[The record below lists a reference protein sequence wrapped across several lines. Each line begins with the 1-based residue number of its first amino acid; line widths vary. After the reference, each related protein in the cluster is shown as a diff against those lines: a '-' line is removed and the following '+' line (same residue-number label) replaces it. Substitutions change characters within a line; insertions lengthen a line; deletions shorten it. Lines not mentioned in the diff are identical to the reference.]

1 MRLILLGGPGAGKG
15 TQAALLAKV
24 LDIPQISTG
33 DMLRS
38 AVSDNSPVGIE
49 AKKVMDAGELV
60 SDDIIIE
67 LIKERIANQDCAKG
81 YLFDGF
87 PRTLNQLKAI
97 VTHNMQIDAI
107 INIEVSDEVIIQR
120 IGGRRIHQA
129 SGRTY
134 HTTCNPPKVPG
145 IDDVTGEALMT
156 RADDQES
163 TLRRRL
169 RIYHRQTD
177 PIMQYLSRWHKINLC
192 KGPLLVNV
200 SGDDTVDVIQDSI
213 RRQLNIEA
221 DSA

>member
-134 HTTCNPPKVPG
+134 HTTCNPPIVPG

-177 PIMQYLSRWHKINLC
+177 PIMQYISRWHKINLC